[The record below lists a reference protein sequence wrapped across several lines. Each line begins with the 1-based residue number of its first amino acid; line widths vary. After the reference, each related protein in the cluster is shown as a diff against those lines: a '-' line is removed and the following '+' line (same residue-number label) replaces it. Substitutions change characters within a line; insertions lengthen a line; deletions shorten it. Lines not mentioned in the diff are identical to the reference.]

1 MRGTWCLSLC
11 IHLADALDYL
21 HRQQLIH
28 RDMKPSNIIFVKGV
42 PKFADIGLVTD
53 IATKGRDVTYLG
65 TPGRIAPEGPSLPQE
80 QHNRCDETASF
91 GPPFA
96 QRFVIDLFLRRLR
109 RQSNS
114 TLLVAQTTRKSR
126 HRLRGV

>member
-1 MRGTWCLSLC
+1 MCSSDL
-11 IHLADALDYL
+11 
-21 HRQQLIH
+21 LIH
-28 RDMKPSNIIFVKGV
+28 RDIKPSNIIFVKGV

-91 GPPFA
+91 GPPFD
-96 QRFVIDLFLRRLR
+96 QRFVIDLF
-109 RQSNS
+109 
-114 TLLVAQTTRKSR
+114 
-126 HRLRGV
+126 